1 MIDNAAELSTSEGHE
16 TALSCL
22 SAGIEAAHPRTVIR
36 REVGIDDE
44 NLWIGEASYPRASFD
59 RLIVVG
65 GGKASGTVALEL
77 EAVLGGVIDEGV
89 VVAPDPVDTSVIE
102 VVVGEHPV
110 PSDRGV
116 AGARRV
122 LDLVEGAGESTLVL
136 AVITGGGSALLP
148 APATGISLDD
158 LQAVTN
164 ALIESGATIH
174 EINAV
179 RKHLS
184 AIKGGGLAR
193 AAAPARVVSL
203 IFSDVV
209 GNDLDVIAS
218 GPTAPDGS
226 TFADASAVLAR
237 YDIEPPAAV
246 RSRLDRGRE
255 GGISETP
262 RAGDPVFE
270 RVRNHVL
277 ADGYTAVAAASKE
290 AQEAGYEPCILSS
303 RVRGEAREAAKTHVA
318 VAEEIRATGNPVAS
332 PSVVVSGG
340 ETTVTVTGDGEGGP
354 NQEFV
359 VSAGLELGVEDV
371 VVASVDTDGRDG
383 ATAAAGGIVDYGT
396 ITDPE
401 AARAALAAN
410 DVYAYLGRQGARI
423 ETGPTGTNVNDL
435 RVLVID

>member
-1 MIDNAAELSTSEGHE
+1 MIENAAALSTSAVRE

-22 SAGIEAAHPRTVIR
+22 TAGIEAAHPRTVIR
-36 REVGIDDE
+36 REVSIDDE
-44 NLWIGEASYPRASFD
+44 NLWIGETAYPRSEFD

-65 GGKASGTVALEL
+65 GGKASGTVAVEL
-77 EAVLGGVIDEGV
+77 EAVLGDVIDDGVI
-89 VVAPDPVDTSVIE
+89 VAPDPVDTEVIE
-102 VVVGEHPV
+102 VVIGDHPV

-116 AGARRV
+116 TGARRV
-122 LDLVEGAGESTLVL
+122 LELAGEASESTLVL

-148 APATGISLDD
+148 APANGISLAD

-193 AAAPARVVSL
+193 AVAPAQVVSL

-226 TFADASAVLAR
+226 TFASASEVLAR
-237 YDIEPPAAV
+237 YGIDPPAAV
-246 RSRLDRGRE
+246 RTRLERGQE
-255 GGISETP
+255 GVISETP
-262 RAGDPVFE
+262 RAGDAIFE
-270 RVRNHVL
+270 RVANHVL
-277 ADGYTAVAAASKE
+277 ADGYTAVAAASEE
-290 AQEAGYEPCILSS
+290 AREAGYATCILSS
-303 RVRGEAREAAKTHVA
+303 RIRGEAREAAKSHVA
-318 VAEEIRATGNPVAS
+318 VAEEIRATGNPID
-332 PSVVVSGG
+332 PPGVVVSGG
-340 ETTVTVTGDGEGGP
+340 ETTVTVTGDGDGGP
-354 NQEFV
+354 NQEFA
-359 VSAGLELGVEDV
+359 VSAGLELGLENV
-371 VVASVDTDGRDG
+371 VVASADTDGRDG
-383 ATAAAGGIVDYGT
+383 ATTAAGGIVDCET
-396 ITDPE
+396 IDETRT
-401 AARAALAAN
+401 AREALAAN
-410 DVYAYLGRQGARI
+410 DVYEYLGRQSARI